1 LQIARYVSDRAGF
14 LAIAQLPMIWL
25 FATRNDPFLWLTG
38 WTFAT
43 YNRFHRWIA
52 RIATVQAI
60 IHSIG
65 YTVYSFYYMPDG
77 SNYRESWT
85 EEYWY
90 CGGIVSQFQ
99 SWAGR

>member
-1 LQIARYVSDRAGF
+1 MV
-14 LAIAQLPMIWL
+14 WL

-52 RIATVQAI
+52 RIATAQAI

-65 YTVYSFYYMPDG
+65 YTVYSFYYSPSG
-77 SNYRESWT
+77 KNYRASWE

-90 CGGIVSQFQ
+90 CGGIVGLPSIGTDPLCR
-99 SWAGR
+99 ANV